1 MPEVADSIVDVLRV
15 KAVIFQTEE
24 KTACGGSKH
33 EVSGDV
39 AVLPWE
45 GADVIEDRIA
55 LLARGDQDGRG
66 AGSVRESLRFGL
78 LDFLGATARCCRGLS
93 WASLFNRSE
102 RCCKVGI
109 VAEIIVHW
117 TAVGSASMHD
127 LLGATSKRSRLSQC
141 SDHLR

>member
-1 MPEVADSIVDVLRV
+1 MPEVADSIVDVLGV

-24 KTACGGSKH
+24 KTACGGSED

-39 AVLPWE
+39 AVLPWK
-45 GADVIEDRIA
+45 GADVVEDRIA
-55 LLARGDQDGRG
+55 LLARGDQDGGG

-78 LDFLGATARCCRGLS
+78 LDFLGAA
-93 WASLFNRSE
+93 A

-127 LLGATSKRSRLSQC
+127 LLGATSKRSLLSQL